1 MHGTKIKKNK
11 KKFRHFARNVNENTR
26 LMVNSCVETSVVFDT
41 LDIIT
46 TAMKQLNHVAAD
58 IN

>member
-1 MHGTKIKKNK
+1 MHGTKIKKIK
-11 KKFRHFARNVNENTR
+11 IFFRRFARNVHENTR
-26 LMVNSCVETSVVFDT
+26 LMVNSCAETSVVFDT

-46 TAMKQLNHVAAD
+46 TAMKQLNHIAAD